1 MPEGSSE
8 TEFDYLSTVKVLL
21 GIGGEELDA
30 VLPVYIS
37 MVKQSILNYCNIWE
51 LPEELNYTLCQMTAD
66 TYRDV
71 TAGQSNG
78 EIKGN
83 VLSVSE
89 DGRSVSFGNGAEF
102 KTAQYDGDND
112 VVVNS
117 VPAWISDNQLA
128 ITATG
133 QSITF
138 IEFGS
143 GVYYSEQHPRATDF
157 GYERGAYGQGKGSQN
172 AWGYYGVPGTNGEI
186 IKSNEKG
193 DLVIT
198 HGNPPARAMYDAG
211 KEMRSVMVDI
221 ARKVWSKHD

>member
-102 KTAQYDGDND
+102 KTA
-112 VVVNS
+112 
-117 VPAWISDNQLA
+117 LA
-128 ITATG
+128 DRITRTTELNRFKRLYR
-133 QSITF
+133 IKH
-138 IEFGS
+138 E
-143 GVYYSEQHPRATDF
+143 P
-157 GYERGAYGQGKGSQN
+157 ERGQENPA
-172 AWGYYGVPGTNGEI
+172 GTQQIEEEPDGNG
-186 IKSNEKG
+186 
-193 DLVIT
+193 
-198 HGNPPARAMYDAG
+198 
-211 KEMRSVMVDI
+211 
-221 ARKVWSKHD
+221 

>member
-1 MPEGSSE
+1 MKIEVTGTDRLIKKLEAYKKSIE
-8 TEFDYLSTVKVLL
+8 DKQHELL
-21 GIGGEELDA
+21 DELAKIGI
-30 VLPVYIS
+30 
-37 MVKQSILNYCNIWE
+37 N
-51 LPEELNYTLCQMTAD
+51 TAD
-66 TYRDV
+66 
-71 TAGQSNG
+71 
-78 EIKGN
+78 
-83 VLSVSE
+83 
-89 DGRSVSFGNGAEF
+89 AEF

-112 VVVNS
+112 VVVNN

-143 GVYYSEQHPRATDF
+143 GVYYSEQHPKASEF

-172 AWGYYGVPGTNGEI
+172 TWGYYGVPGTNGEI
-186 IKSNEKG
+186 IRSNEKG

-198 HGNPPARAMYDAG
+198 HGNPPARVMYDAG

-221 ARKVWSKHD
+221 ARKVWAKHY